1 MYIFTWIAFLK
12 IFLFNI
18 SESKHL
24 PIGYIGKVLEG
35 FKLSDKPLNQRKH
48 FPPPDLPRHYK
59 PVHVFQKPTDCDV
72 ITKQKEQTAVTRG
85 LALGEV
91 GKYIL
96 LKSEM
101 FLTYQNTKIAADRW
115 FLRVLQVPPPV
126 RLPATI

>member
-1 MYIFTWIAFLK
+1 MEETGVPGGTTDL
-12 IFLFNI
+12 L
-18 SESKHL
+18 
-24 PIGYIGKVLEG
+24 
-35 FKLSDKPLNQRKH
+35 RKH

-101 FLTYQNTKIAADRW
+101 FLTYQNTKIATDRW
-115 FLRVLQVPPPV
+115 FLRVLQFPPSMKPNINKP
-126 RLPATI
+126 LQITSIIPKHK